1 MKTIRYLW
9 PVTLTTILLSM
20 SLLSGC
26 QTSDH
31 TLSTNERFQG
41 ALDEAV
47 SKGLPG
53 VSVRVAGK
61 NIDFSGSAGVTD
73 LETQEPTTVESRFYV
88 ASIGKTF
95 IAATMVQMASDALFS
110 LDDGITQW
118 LPESITSRI
127 PSSDLMSIRMLLN
140 HTTGI
145 FDFQNDAEDWDNAF
159 LTSGPDHHWSQ
170 EDTLPFFLDKPLHF
184 EPGSNYSYS
193 NSNYILAALIIES
206 ASGEALHTAIRN
218 RVIEPLGLTHT
229 LHGNEAEGVP
239 GMVHGYFDNEGE
251 KFDSY
256 LWYNHF
262 GLADGGIQTTA
273 EDLAKFIVGL
283 LTSNAV
289 LDDAMRAEMLQPSL
303 LGTPPSQYGLGIS
316 IRAIASNE
324 EVIYSHNG
332 KDPGYQAEML
342 YFENRETVITLC
354 ANGSFDNYDEIVQE
368 LMLEIYTLLEELQE

>member
-1 MKTIRYLW
+1 MKTNRHFW
-9 PVTLTTILLSM
+9 PATMSAALLSI

-26 QTSDH
+26 QTNS
-31 TLSTNERFQG
+31 SKEATNERFQD
-41 ALDEAV
+41 ALEEAV

-53 VSVRVAGK
+53 VSVRVVGR

-73 LETQEPTTVESRFYV
+73 LDSQEPTTVDNRFYV

-95 IAATMVQMASDALFS
+95 VAATAVQMASDGLFS

-118 LPESITSRI
+118 LPETVTGHI
-127 PSSDLMSIRMLLN
+127 PSSDLMTIRMLLN

-145 FDFQNDAEDWDNAF
+145 FDFQNDSEDWDNAF
-159 LTSGPDHHWSQ
+159 LLSGPDLEWSQ
-170 EDTLPFFLDKPLHF
+170 EDALPFFLDKPLHF
-184 EPGSNYSYS
+184 EPGTNYSYS

-218 RVIEPLGLTHT
+218 RIIEPLGLTNT
-229 LHGNEAEGVP
+229 LHGHEAEGIP
-239 GMVHGYFDNEGE
+239 GMVHGYFNDAGE
-251 KFDSY
+251 QYDSY

-273 EDLAKFIVGL
+273 EDLAKFILGL
-283 LTSNAV
+283 LTSNDV

-316 IRAIASNE
+316 IKPIANTD
-324 EVIYSHNG
+324 EVIYTHSG

-342 YFENRETVITLC
+342 YFQEKETVITLC
-354 ANGSFDNYDEIVQE
+354 ASGSFENYDVAAQE
-368 LMLEIYTLLEELQE
+368 LMLEIFTLLEELQD